1 VPEDDAQALIDTSTP
16 HPARR
21 YNYWLGG
28 KDHFASDRESGDAVA
43 AAFPTARLWARE
55 NRAFLRRAVEFLTRE
70 AGIRQFLDIG
80 TGLPTAD
87 NTHEVAQRLA
97 PESRVV
103 YADNDPIV
111 LTHARALLAGSPQG
125 ETAYLS
131 ADLRDP
137 ESILRSEEVARVLDL
152 TRPVALMLIAV
163 AHFIDEQED
172 PYALVRTLLS
182 ALPSGSYLVMTHATM
197 DLSDPETATRVATV
211 WEQTPP
217 AARWH
222 PRTRDQFAEFYSDL
236 ELVDPGIQII
246 SEWRPDAGER
256 PAPADVACFGAVARI
271 P

>member
-1 VPEDDAQALIDTSTP
+1 
-16 HPARR
+16 
-21 YNYWLGG
+21 
-28 KDHFASDRESGDAVA
+28 
-43 AAFPTARLWARE
+43 
-55 NRAFLRRAVEFLTRE
+55 
-70 AGIRQFLDIG
+70 
-80 TGLPTAD
+80 
-87 NTHEVAQRLA
+87 
-97 PESRVV
+97 
-103 YADNDPIV
+103 
-111 LTHARALLAGSPQG
+111 
-125 ETAYLS
+125 
-131 ADLRDP
+131 
-137 ESILRSEEVARVLDL
+137 VARVLDL

-222 PRTRDQFAEFYSDL
+222 PRTRDQFAEFFSDL